1 MDRGRAADRIGTA
14 DSIRSAVGPA
24 GDESG
29 VGTAPTGTDELE
41 AAIATVARF
50 VSTFEPARFSGTDAS
65 VLVGWF
71 SRCERLAVTGKTLAA
86 TRASLAHRP
95 ETTGHP
101 TPAHWL
107 SEMTGESLGESAD
120 VLRLGRAFTGHSGM
134 EEACRNGRLSRQAAR
149 LVADA
154 LAVNPGSED
163 HLVEAAQTDTVRQL
177 KDRCLRA
184 KAEGRSAEDAA
195 RAHQALH
202 DSRHCRTWT
211 DRDGA
216 FRLDARLAP
225 DAGAALLASLT
236 TQSERVFHR
245 ARKAGRTEPADAYRA
260 DALVA
265 LVTGRDVIGPR
276 RRGSAAP
283 TGTPGPDPD
292 PAGPDHDAGHD
303 AGDAPP
309 EPTGP
314 RAQVTLRVDLGAL
327 RRGAVGP
334 GEVCEIPGVGP
345 VPVGTARALMGD
357 ALTRL
362 VITDGV
368 DVTTVCHLGR
378 AIPAHL
384 RTALLERDRRCVVP
398 GCDVED
404 GLEID
409 HVRPFAEGGPTSL
422 DNLARLCR
430 WHHQLKT
437 HRGFALTGPPGDRRW
452 QCPGPAGDPAGD
464 PVDLPGPPG
473 PTDTAEPPLFFLEE

>member
-1 MDRGRAADRIGTA
+1 
-14 DSIRSAVGPA
+14 VG
-24 GDESG
+24 S
-29 VGTAPTGTDELE
+29 VGTATGVGGDPTGTEELE

-50 VSTFEPARFSGTDAS
+50 VSEFEPARFSGTDAS

-86 TRASLAHRP
+86 SRASLAHRP
-95 ETTGHP
+95 EATGHP

-120 VLRLGRAFTGHSGM
+120 VLRMGEAFTGHSGM

-154 LAVNPGSED
+154 LRVNPGSED
-163 HLVEAAQTDTVRQL
+163 HLVEAAQTDSVRQL

-184 KAEGRSAEDAA
+184 KAEGRSAEDAS

-245 ARKAGRTEPADAYRA
+245 ARKAGRHEPADAYRA

-276 RRGSAAP
+276 RRGTAAP
-283 TGTPGPDPD
+283 TGPPGSDPGHDGD
-292 PAGPDHDAGHD
+292 PPPERAGPA
-303 AGDAPP
+303 
-309 EPTGP
+309 P

-327 RRGAVGP
+327 RRGVVGP

-345 VPVGTARALMGD
+345 VPVETARELMGD

-384 RTALLERDRRCVVP
+384 RTALLERDRCCVVP

-430 WHHQLKT
+430 WHHHLKT
-437 HRGFALTGPPGDRRW
+437 HRGFALTGPPGDRLW
-452 QCPGPAGDPAGD
+452 EPPDPSVDPAA
-464 PVDLPGPPG
+464 PPRPPG
-473 PTDTAEPPLFFLEE
+473 PTDTGEPPLFVLEE